1 MNLGDLSVIG
11 AVTALFL
18 FTFVGLFY
26 LKKVLR
32 DRLFPG
38 GDAEDRRQAMAE
50 LLLLQTELQ
59 RRAHEEMPST
69 DEDV

>member
-1 MNLGDLSVIG
+1 MNQGDLSVIG
-11 AVTALFL
+11 AVTALVL
-18 FTFVGLFY
+18 FIFVGLFY

-32 DRLFPG
+32 DSLFPG
-38 GDAEDRRQAMAE
+38 RHDEDRRQAMAE

>member
-1 MNLGDLSVIG
+1 MNQGDLSVIG
-11 AVTALFL
+11 AVTALVL
-18 FTFVGLFY
+18 FASVGLFY

-32 DRLFPG
+32 DSLFPG
-38 GDAEDRRQAMAE
+38 RPDEDRHQAMAE

-59 RRAHEEMPST
+59 RRADEEMPSP

>member
-18 FTFVGLFY
+18 FAFVGLFY

-38 GDAEDRRQAMAE
+38 RHDEDRRQAMAE

-59 RRAHEEMPST
+59 GRAHEEMPST

>member
-1 MNLGDLSVIG
+1 MNSGDLSVIG
-11 AVTALFL
+11 AVTALVL
-18 FTFVGLFY
+18 IIFVGLFY

-32 DRLFPG
+32 DSLFPG
-38 GDAEDRRQAMAE
+38 RHDEDRRQAMAE

-59 RRAHEEMPST
+59 GRAHEEMPST